1 MKIFC
6 NSKALKRI
14 MKINFL
20 WTYLLILHLLLIL
33 KNLKMHFIHLNNIDA
48 LKVKMILKI
57 IINQLINNQLFNM
70 TFYII
75 IKIKFNKVIFKYL
88 YRM

>member
-57 IINQLINNQLFNM
+57 IINQLFNM

-75 IKIKFNKVIFKYL
+75 IKIKFNKAIFKYL

>member
-6 NSKALKRI
+6 NSKVLKRI

-57 IINQLINNQLFNM
+57 IINQLFNM

-75 IKIKFNKVIFKYL
+75 IKIKFNKAIFKYL